1 MTSPFGTVLRRL
13 RMQAEM
19 TQEQLAE
26 QSQIAVR
33 TIRRLETDPSSDPRV
48 KTVTRL
54 ANALDTSPDNR
65 RELLS
70 AINAAPPVEEDA
82 EPAPPAVRQQPQPLP
97 RTASQDAL
105 IEAADQLGQVLRA
118 QWQREE
124 EQRRIH
130 HPFPL
135 PVRFEPMPERL
146 IDREQPGPSGSLEDI
161 ADLYRAV
168 PSGRLVVLG
177 RAGSGKTVLTMRF
190 ALDFLRSRGPGDPVP
205 VVFNLGS
212 WDPTSSVLRDW
223 LIEQLLRD
231 YPGLVATTPNGSTLA
246 AALVETGH
254 ILPVLDGFDEIAT
267 GLHRVALD
275 GLNAT
280 TLPLVLT
287 SRPDEYQNAASTTM
301 LARAAGIE
309 LADLTPSDL
318 TNYLP
323 RTAPGDVGSWAPVLD
338 ELSERPHGLAG
349 ANLGAVLRTPLMV
362 GLARTVYGDAPSG
375 DPADLLDTY
384 RFPTPEAIEDHLL
397 DRFVPTVYR
406 PLPAANSLLDWDP
419 DLAQRWLR
427 FLARHLNRI
436 GSSDIAWWQLGD
448 SLSRRA
454 RILSVVLACWCATA
468 VILFLTSSTIH
479 LASGR
484 GPASVGLALGDGLLI
499 GPEVGLAFGLAY
511 GVLIVYRGV
520 EFRPS
525 RMRLRLPGRRRSSGH
540 ISMRGAGSR
549 LRAGVLTGLAL
560 ALSYAPAYSLS
571 QIMHDGFA
579 PGLDAMIRMTLIN
592 TFIYCLLFGLITG
605 PLFVLAYTLE
615 APVDIG
621 SATSPSDMLATNR
634 ATVLRSVLLL
644 APILVLAIAFGGE
657 LLVVVFQD
665 SLGPLRWLPDGYRI
679 GLLSGLVGAAAYT
692 LTFTA
697 WGQWLLLTRVYLPLT
712 GRMPWPVLA
721 FLDDAYQRGVLR
733 RAGAVYQFRH
743 ARLQEHLGHPDPEQR
758 TRPAEPSALVAERL
772 GDG

>member
-33 TIRRLETDPSSDPRV
+33 TIRRLETDPSADPRV
-48 KTVTRL
+48 KTVTML
-54 ANALDTSPDNR
+54 ANALDTSPESR
-65 RELLS
+65 RELLA
-70 AINAAPPVEEDA
+70 AINAAPPVEEA
-82 EPAPPAVRQQPQPLP
+82 PPAPPPIAHPPEPLP
-97 RTASQDAL
+97 RTPSEDAL
-105 IEAADQLGQVLRA
+105 IEAADQLRQVLRA
-118 QWQREE
+118 HWQREE

-130 HPFPL
+130 DPFPL
-135 PVRFEPMPERL
+135 QVRFTSLPEGL
-146 IDREQPGPSGSLEDI
+146 IDQSGQAVRSGSLDDV
-161 ADLYRAV
+161 ADHYRGV

-190 ALDFLRSRGPGDPVP
+190 ALDFLRTRAPGDPVP
-205 VVFNLGS
+205 VVFSLGS

-231 YPGLVATTPNGSTLA
+231 YPGLVATAPNGSTLA

-254 ILPVLDGFDEIAT
+254 ILPVLDGFDEIAS

-287 SRPDEYQNAASTTM
+287 SRPDEYEKAASTTA
-301 LARAAGIE
+301 LARASGIE

-318 TNYLP
+318 VDYLP
-323 RTAPGDVGSWAPVLD
+323 RTTPGSGGSWAPVLD
-338 ELSERPHGLAG
+338 ELSERPHELAG
-349 ANLGAVLRTPLMV
+349 SNLGAVLSTPLMV
-362 GLARTVYGDAPSG
+362 GLARTVYSDAPG
-375 DPADLLDTY
+375 RDPADLLDTA
-384 RFPTPEAIEDHLL
+384 RFPTPEAVEDHLL

-406 PLPAANSLLDWDP
+406 ALPTANPLLDWDP
-419 DLAQRWLR
+419 DLAQRWLS
-427 FLARHLNRI
+427 FLARHMDRL
-436 GSSDIAWWQLGD
+436 GTSDIAWWQLGN
-448 SLSRRA
+448 SLGRRT
-454 RILSVVLACWCATA
+454 RILSVAFACWCATA
-468 VILFLTSSTIH
+468 AIVFLTYATIYLSSGQG
-479 LASGR
+479 LASL
-484 GPASVGLALGDGLLI
+484 GLALGDGLLI

-511 GVLIVYRGV
+511 GVMIVYRGV
-520 EFRPS
+520 EFQPS
-525 RMRLRLPGRRRSSGH
+525 RMRLRLPGRRRSTGGRSL
-540 ISMRGAGSR
+540 RGAGVR
-549 LRAGVLTGLAL
+549 LRAGVLTGSAI
-560 ALSYAPAYSLS
+560 ALSYAPAYTVS
-571 QIMHDGFA
+571 QAVHNGFP
-579 PGLDAMIRMTLIN
+579 PGLDVMIRMTLVN
-592 TFIYCLLFGLITG
+592 TFIYCLLFGLVTG
-605 PLFVLAYTLE
+605 PLFVLAYALE

-621 SATSPSDMLATNR
+621 SATSPSAMLAADR

-644 APILVLAIAFGGE
+644 TPILMLAIAFGGE
-657 LLVVVFQD
+657 LLVVVFQS

-679 GLLSGLVGAAAYT
+679 ALLSGLVGAAAYT

-712 GRMPWPVLA
+712 GRLPWPVLA

-743 ARLQEHLGHPDPEQR
+743 ARLQEHLSDPARAQR
-758 TRPAEPSALVAERL
+758 TPSAAPGVL
-772 GDG
+772 GAQRPGRR